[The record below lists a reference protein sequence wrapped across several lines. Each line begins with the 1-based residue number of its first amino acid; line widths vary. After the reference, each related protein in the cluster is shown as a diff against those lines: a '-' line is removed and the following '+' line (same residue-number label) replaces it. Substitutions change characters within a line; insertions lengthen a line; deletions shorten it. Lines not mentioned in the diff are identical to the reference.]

1 MSTVPNP
8 PKLPPQNQPV
18 IDPKTGQMTKEWYT
32 YLLQADDRLRK
43 LTALS

>member
-8 PKLPPQNQPV
+8 PQMPPPEVPV
-18 IDPKTGQMTKEWYT
+18 IDRETGKMNVKWRDYFQ
-32 YLLQADDRLRK
+32 QADDRLRK

>member
-8 PKLPPQNQPV
+8 PKLPPPGQPM
-18 IDPKTGQMTKEWYT
+18 IDPKTGVMTKEWREYFQ
-32 YLLQADDRLRK
+32 QADDRLRK

>member
-8 PKLPPQNQPV
+8 PKMPPPEVPV
-18 IDPKTGQMTKEWYT
+18 MDPKTGRMTQAWREYFQ
-32 YLLQADDRLRK
+32 QADDRLRK

>member
-8 PKLPPQNQPV
+8 PKLPPPSEPMV
-18 IDPKTGQMTKEWYT
+18 DPKTGQLTNAWREYFQ
-32 YLLQADDRLRK
+32 QADDRLRK

>member
-8 PKLPPQNQPV
+8 PKLPPPNEPMV
-18 IDPKTGQMTKEWYT
+18 DPKTGQLTTAWRI
-32 YLLQADDRLRK
+32 YLTQADDRLRK